1 MVSPSPLLTKRPKL
15 GDGMLGDG
23 MLGRG
28 ASVLALLLSLLW
40 HPVWLAPVLVVVLTV
55 AWMVEARQHPPVPV
69 VSAIAGHAG
78 PVREALE
85 DVRGALVDEL
95 GLASRELHQ
104 GLGLLRAAVSELGG
118 GFDGLSSKTTL
129 QQSLL
134 RQIIAT
140 QDGGVSIQDFAART
154 GDLLEH
160 FVGMMVQMSRESLR
174 IVYRIDGM
182 AKEMDAVFGLLKNVN
197 TIAEETNL
205 LALNAAIEAARAGEA
220 SRGFAVVAG
229 EIRNLASHSNQFNE
243 QIGSHVERARTAME
257 QLRGLVGAMA
267 SQDLSV
273 ALSAKG
279 DIDAMMAHVT
289 ESDARNSAVADQVV
303 EINRGLGSDVSTTIR
318 SLQFEDILSQLIT
331 QTRSRLLELQGFTA
345 ECTRDIA
352 ELACAPM
359 DAVTL
364 DERAQRVRSRL
375 AVHREKTRLR
385 SRGPALQSSMDAGE
399 IELF

>member
-1 MVSPSPLLTKRPKL
+1 MSTFPASPATRPLI
-15 GDGMLGDG
+15 GFA
-23 MLGRG
+23 
-28 ASVLALLLSLLW
+28 ASALALLLSLFL
-40 HPVWLAPVLVVVLTV
+40 HPFWLAPLLVVALTAV
-55 AWMVEARQHPPVPV
+55 WIVELRQRAVPTTVEPPPAD
-69 VSAIAGHAG
+69 ST

-95 GLASRELHQ
+95 GHATRELHQ
-104 GLGLLRAAVSELGG
+104 ALDLLRDAVLELGG
-118 GFDGLSSKTTL
+118 GFDGLSHKTGL

-134 RQIIAT
+134 KQIIDV
-140 QDGGVSIQDFAART
+140 QDGGVSVQDFAART
-154 GDLLEH
+154 ADLLEH
-160 FVGMMVQMSRESLR
+160 FVGMIVQMSRESLR

-220 SRGFAVVAG
+220 GRGFAVVAG

-243 QIGSHVERARTAME
+243 QIGSHVEQARTAME

-267 SQDLSV
+267 SQDLNV

-279 DIDAMMAHVT
+279 GIDAMMAHVT
-289 ESDARNSAVADQVV
+289 ESDARTSAVADQVV
-303 EINRGLGSDVSTTIR
+303 EINRGLGTDVATTVR
-318 SLQFEDILSQLIT
+318 SLQFEDILSQLIN
-331 QTRSRLLELQGFTA
+331 QTRVRLVELQEVTA
-345 ECTRDIA
+345 ECTRDI
-352 ELACAPM
+352 ETLACEKA
-359 DAVTL
+359 DAIVL
-364 DERAQRVRSRL
+364 AEHAQRVRARL
-375 AVHREKTRLR
+375 AVQREKARLR

>member
-1 MVSPSPLLTKRPKL
+1 MTFTPSLLAGRPLA
-15 GDGMLGDG
+15 GVA
-23 MLGRG
+23 
-28 ASVLALLLSLLW
+28 ASALALGLSLLW
-40 HPVWLAPVLVVVLTV
+40 HPAWLAPLLVVLLTV
-55 AWMVEARQHPPVPV
+55 VWIVETCHRAEPAAEPVP
-69 VSAIAGHAG
+69 AIHAG

-95 GLASRELHQ
+95 GHASRELHQ
-104 GLGLLRAAVSELGG
+104 GLGLLRDAVSELGG
-118 GFDGLSSKTTL
+118 GFDGLSNKTAL

-134 RQIIAT
+134 KQIIEV
-140 QDGGVSIQDFAART
+140 QDGGVSIQDFASRT

-160 FVGMMVQMSRESLR
+160 FVGMIVQMSRESLR

-205 LALNAAIEAARAGEA
+205 LALNTAIEAARAGE
-220 SRGFAVVAG
+220 SGRGFAVVAG
-229 EIRNLASHSNQFNE
+229 EIRNLASNSNQFNE
-243 QIGSHVERARTAME
+243 QIGSHVERARAAME
-257 QLRGLVGAMA
+257 QLRGLVGTMA
-267 SQDLSV
+267 SQDLNV

-279 DIDAMMAHVT
+279 GIDAMMAHVT
-289 ESDARNSAVADQVV
+289 ESDARTSAVADQVV

-331 QTRSRLLELQGFTA
+331 QTRARLVELQEITA
-345 ECTRDIA
+345 DCTRDIE
-352 ELACAPM
+352 ELACASM
-359 DAVTL
+359 DAEAL
-364 DERAQRVRSRL
+364 DECARRVRSRL
-375 AVHREKTRLR
+375 AVQREKARLR

>member
-1 MVSPSPLLTKRPKL
+1 MPALLSFLRASPLLGL
-15 GDGMLGDG
+15 A
-23 MLGRG
+23 
-28 ASVLALLLSLLW
+28 ASALALVLVLLW
-40 HPVWLAPVLVVVLTV
+40 HVAWLTPVLLIVLTAVWIVETRRSV
-55 AWMVEARQHPPVPV
+55 ANAEPLTAPPVDTR
-69 VSAIAGHAG
+69 

-95 GLASRELHQ
+95 GHASRELHQ
-104 GLGLLRAAVSELGG
+104 ALDLLRDAVQELGG
-118 GFDGLSSKTTL
+118 GFDGLSQKTGL

-134 RQIIAT
+134 KQIIDA
-140 QDGGVSIQDFAART
+140 QNGGVSVQDFAART

-160 FVGMMVQMSRESLR
+160 FVGMIVQMSRESLR

-205 LALNAAIEAARAGEA
+205 LALNAAIEAARAGE
-220 SRGFAVVAG
+220 SGRGFAVVAG
-229 EIRNLASHSNQFNE
+229 EIRNLASNSNQFNE

-257 QLRGLVGAMA
+257 QLRGLVGTMA

-279 DIDAMMAHVT
+279 GIDAMMAHVT
-289 ESDARNSAVADQVV
+289 ESDARTSAVADQVV

-318 SLQFEDILSQLIT
+318 SLQFEDILSQLLH
-331 QTRSRLLELQGFTA
+331 QTRNRLIELQDVTA
-345 ECTRDIA
+345 ECTRDIE
-352 ELACAPM
+352 ELACGPVDTESLAS
-359 DAVTL
+359 
-364 DERAQRVRSRL
+364 RSQRVRSRL
-375 AVHREKTRLR
+375 AVQRERARLR

>member
-1 MVSPSPLLTKRPKL
+1 MTFTP
-15 GDGMLGDG
+15 
-23 MLGRG
+23 
-28 ASVLALLLSLLW
+28 SVLAGRPLVGVAASALALGLSLLW
-40 HPVWLAPVLVVVLTV
+40 HPAWLAPLLVVLLTV
-55 AWMVEARQHPPVPV
+55 VWIVETCHRAEPAAEPVP
-69 VSAIAGHAG
+69 AIHAG

-95 GLASRELHQ
+95 GHASRELHQ
-104 GLGLLRAAVSELGG
+104 GLGLLRDAVSELGG
-118 GFDGLSSKTTL
+118 GFDGLSNKTAL

-134 RQIIAT
+134 KQIIEV
-140 QDGGVSIQDFAART
+140 QDGGVSIQDFASRT

-160 FVGMMVQMSRESLR
+160 FVGMIVQMSRESLR

-205 LALNAAIEAARAGEA
+205 LALNAAIEAARAGE
-220 SRGFAVVAG
+220 SGRGFAVVAG
-229 EIRNLASHSNQFNE
+229 EIRNLASNSNQFNE
-243 QIGSHVERARTAME
+243 QIGSHVERARAAME
-257 QLRGLVGAMA
+257 QLRGLVGTMA
-267 SQDLSV
+267 SQDLNV

-279 DIDAMMAHVT
+279 GIDAMMAHVT
-289 ESDARNSAVADQVV
+289 ESDARTSAVADQVV

-331 QTRSRLLELQGFTA
+331 QTRARLVELQEITA
-345 ECTRDIA
+345 DCTRDIE
-352 ELACAPM
+352 ELACASM
-359 DAVTL
+359 DAEAL
-364 DERAQRVRSRL
+364 DERARRVRSRL
-375 AVHREKTRLR
+375 AVQREKARLR

>member
-1 MVSPSPLLTKRPKL
+1 MSVFSTVFISRFRI
-15 GDGMLGDG
+15 GFA
-23 MLGRG
+23 
-28 ASVLALLLSLLW
+28 ASVLALVLGLFWHGAWASPLLIIAVTAAW
-40 HPVWLAPVLVVVLTV
+40 IVEVHRRGTMPADDDQAV
-55 AWMVEARQHPPVPV
+55 ATDNA
-69 VSAIAGHAG
+69 
-78 PVREALE
+78 PVREALV
-85 DVRGALVDEL
+85 DVRSALVDEL
-95 GLASRELHQ
+95 GHASRELHQ
-104 GLGLLRAAVSELGG
+104 ALDLLRDAVSELGG
-118 GFDGLSSKTTL
+118 GFDGLSRKTGQ

-134 RQIIAT
+134 KQIIDT
-140 QDGGVSIQDFAART
+140 QKDGVSVEDFATKT

-160 FVGMMVQMSRESLR
+160 FVGLIVQLSRDSLR

-220 SRGFAVVAG
+220 GRGFTVVAG

-243 QIGSHVERARTAME
+243 KIGSHVERARSSME

-267 SQDLSV
+267 SQDLNV

-279 DIDAMMAHVT
+279 GIDAMMEHVT
-289 ESDARNSAVADQVV
+289 QSNARTNAVADQAV

-318 SLQFEDILSQLIT
+318 SLQFEDILSQLIN
-331 QTRSRLLELQGFTA
+331 QTRMRLVELQDITA
-345 ECTRDIA
+345 ECTRDIEVLA
-352 ELACAPM
+352 CEPVDNTSELA
-359 DAVTL
+359 
-364 DERAQRVRSRL
+364 ERAERVRTRL
-375 AVHREKTRLR
+375 AAQREKARLR

>member
-1 MVSPSPLLTKRPKL
+1 MVLFPVSSFFARRPVV
-15 GDGMLGDG
+15 GVVTS
-23 MLGRG
+23 
-28 ASVLALLLSLLW
+28 ALALLLSLLW
-40 HPVWLAPVLVVVLTV
+40 HPPGLAPVLVVVLTIV
-55 AWMVEARQHPPVPV
+55 WIVESRQRRESADPHPV
-69 VSAIAGHAG
+69 AGHVM

-95 GLASRELHQ
+95 GHATRELHQ
-104 GLGLLRAAVSELGG
+104 GLDLLRDAVSELGG
-118 GFDGLSSKTTL
+118 GFDGLSSKTAL

-134 RQIIAT
+134 KQIIDV
-140 QDGGVSIQDFAART
+140 QDGGVSIQDFATRT

-160 FVGMMVQMSRESLR
+160 FVGMIVQMSRESLR

-205 LALNAAIEAARAGEA
+205 LALNAAIEAARAGE
-220 SRGFAVVAG
+220 SGRGFAVVAG
-229 EIRNLASHSNQFNE
+229 EIRNLASNSNQFNE
-243 QIGSHVERARTAME
+243 QIGSHVERARTAMG

-267 SQDLSV
+267 SQDLNV

-279 DIDAMMAHVT
+279 GIDAMMAHVT
-289 ESDARNSAVADQVV
+289 ESDARTSAVADQVV

-331 QTRSRLLELQGFTA
+331 QTRTRLMELQEVTA
-345 ECTRDIA
+345 ECTRDIE
-352 ELACAPM
+352 ELACAPLEA
-359 DAVTL
+359 DAL
-364 DERAQRVRSRL
+364 EDRAQRVRSRL
-375 AVHREKTRLR
+375 AIQREKARLR

>member
-1 MVSPSPLLTKRPKL
+1 MASTSQLFAKRPVL
-15 GDGMLGDG
+15 SEG

-28 ASVLALLLSLLW
+28 ASALALLLSLLW
-40 HPVWLAPVLVVVLTV
+40 HPVWLAPVLVVVLTF
-55 AWMVEARQHPPVPV
+55 AWIMEARPRAPVSVLP
-69 VSAIAGHAG
+69 AAADHAG
-78 PVREALE
+78 SVREALD
-85 DVRGALVDEL
+85 DVRGALLDEL
-95 GLASRELHQ
+95 GHASRELHQ
-104 GLGLLRAAVSELGG
+104 GLGLLRDAVSELGG
-118 GFDGLSSKTTL
+118 GFDGLSSKTAL

-134 RQIIAT
+134 KQIIEV
-140 QDGGVSIQDFAART
+140 QDGGVSVQDFAART

-160 FVGMMVQMSRESLR
+160 FVGMIVQMSRESLR

-205 LALNAAIEAARAGEA
+205 LALNAAIEAARAGE
-220 SRGFAVVAG
+220 SGRGFAVVAG

-243 QIGSHVERARTAME
+243 QIGSHVERARTAMD
-257 QLRGLVGAMA
+257 QLRGLVGSMA

-289 ESDARNSAVADQVV
+289 ESDARTSAVADQVV

-331 QTRSRLLELQGFTA
+331 QTRSRLLELQEITV

-359 DAVTL
+359 DAAAL
-364 DERAQRVRSRL
+364 AERAQHVRSRL
-375 AVHREKTRLR
+375 AVQREKARLR
-385 SRGPALQSSMDAGE
+385 SRGPTQQRSMDAGE